1 MDGTRDLFIGKL
13 VVLGTMCNTA
23 EDLTTENPYNSYEV
37 EIASEKIIYL
47 DMPTFDEGCIW
58 DEHTKNFTVEAAL

>member
-1 MDGTRDLFIGKL
+1 
-13 VVLGTMCNTA
+13 MCNTA
-23 EDLTTENPYNSYEV
+23 EDLIAENPYNSYEV

-58 DEHTKNFTVEAAL
+58 DEHSKNFTVEAAL